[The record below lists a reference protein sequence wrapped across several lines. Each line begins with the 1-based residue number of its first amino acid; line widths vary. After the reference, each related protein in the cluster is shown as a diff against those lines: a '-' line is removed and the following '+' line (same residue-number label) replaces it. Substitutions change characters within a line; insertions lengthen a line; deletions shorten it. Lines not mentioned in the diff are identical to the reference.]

1 MTSLLTVLC
10 SGKNGCIRENS
21 MTVPQKN
28 KNRATYDPA
37 IFLLGIYSKE
47 MKSLSQKYIYIFMFI
62 AALFM
67 IRQDVA
73 TT

>member
-1 MTSLLTVLC
+1 
-10 SGKNGCIRENS
+10 